1 MASEA
6 SPSILENDPTVSP
19 PSQVKLQL
27 ITRHADISLPENT
40 GPILVNTSKSNWL
53 KEPRDPAKSKR
64 TPDLRRY
71 ALSTLVNTLLNSEKP
86 IPFEFLINGTFLR
99 TSIDEY
105 LTANG
110 ISSETTLTIEYL
122 RAILPPVY
130 LSSFEHDDWVS
141 AVDVL
146 SGTSAVATWEGSAT
160 ARSPGY
166 ERILSASYDGLLRV
180 WNMSSEVLATS
191 SPVASGQKGL
201 KSLKA
206 AKFISSSQVVSS
218 SMDRTICVWKY
229 DEEAEGFSGTLF
241 PQLELYGHKG
251 SVDSLAV
258 HHPSS
263 KILSASADHKLGIWS
278 TRKSDA
284 PEAPASLLPNANK
297 RRKLTLTPTSK
308 TPPQR
313 GPLALLEAHSAPV
326 CDVIFAPTDPMV
338 AYSASMDHTVR
349 TWDLPT
355 QTLVDTRSNP
365 YPLFALTALPT
376 LNLLAAG
383 TSARHITLI
392 DPRTSATTV
401 AAMTLR
407 GHTNWVVSL
416 ATDPGSAYGL
426 LSGSHD
432 GCCRIWDVRANK
444 SEKGGRVGRSVFVL
458 DRESTKGAAEPRER
472 GDESKVFGVHWDQ
485 RVGILSGG
493 QDARVQINRGIGVE
507 NKEEKDSEIG

>member
-6 SPSILENDPTVSP
+6 TPSNQGKDPIFSP

-27 ITRHADISLPENT
+27 TTRHPDIALPENT
-40 GPILVNTSKSNWL
+40 GSILVNTN
-53 KEPRDPAKSKR
+53 
-64 TPDLRRY
+64 LRRY
-71 ALSTLVNTLLNSEKP
+71 ALSTLVNTLLQSENP

-110 ISSETTLTIEYL
+110 ISSEATLTVEYV
-122 RAILPPVY
+122 RAILPPVH
-130 LSSFEHDDWVS
+130 LASFEHDDWVS

-146 SGTSAVATWEGSAT
+146 SGTSAVASWEDSAA
-160 ARSPGY
+160 ARSPGQ
-166 ERILSASYDGLLRV
+166 ERILSASYDGLVRV

-191 SPVASGQKGL
+191 SPAVSGHKAL
-201 KSLKA
+201 KALKA
-206 AKFISSSQVVSS
+206 AKFISSSHVISS
-218 SMDRTICVWKY
+218 GMDRTVRIWKY
-229 DEEAEGFSGTLF
+229 KEDAEGFSGTLT

-258 HHPSS
+258 HQPSA

-278 TRKSDA
+278 TKKSDA
-284 PEAPASLLPNANK
+284 PEAPASLLPTANK
-297 RRKLTLTPTSK
+297 RRKLTPTHTSNS
-308 TPPQR
+308 PPQR

-326 CDVIFAPTDPMV
+326 CDVIFAPADPTV
-338 AYSASMDHTVR
+338 AYSASMDHTLR

-355 QTLVDTRSNP
+355 QSLVDTRSNP

-426 LSGSHD
+426 LSGGHD
-432 GCCRIWDVRANK
+432 GSCRIWDVRASK
-444 SEKGGRVGRSVFVL
+444 SEKGERVGRSVFVL
-458 DRESTKGAAEPRER
+458 ERESTKGAEPRER
-472 GDESKVFGVHWDQ
+472 GDESKVFSVHWDE
-485 RVGILSGG
+485 RAGILSGG
-493 QDARVQINRGIGVE
+493 QDHRVQINRGVGGGVDSNNERKE
-507 NKEEKDSEIG
+507 NEVG